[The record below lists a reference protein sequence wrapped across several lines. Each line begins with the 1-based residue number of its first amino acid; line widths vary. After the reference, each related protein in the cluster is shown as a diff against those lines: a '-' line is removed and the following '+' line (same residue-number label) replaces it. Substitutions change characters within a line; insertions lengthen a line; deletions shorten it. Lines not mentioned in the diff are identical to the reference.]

1 MNICTIDTCDNKHEA
16 LGYCVKHYKRYRK
29 YGEPYRQSTKD
40 RRLCVS
46 MGENALLPLGINAK
60 DGYATISAQDKWV
73 DSYNWYLGK
82 NGYPA
87 TRLYGKLITLHRL
100 LLAPPSGLGV
110 DHIDRNKLNNTRENL
125 RLCTQQ
131 QNSWN
136 SSIKSTNT
144 SGSKG
149 VSYNKRLKK
158 YESYIVYGGKRKLLG
173 NFNSVEEAANAYSK
187 AAKALF
193 GEYAN
198 SR

>member
-1 MNICTIDTCDNKHEA
+1 MSGRT
-16 LGYCVKHYKRYRK
+16 
-29 YGEPYRQSTKD
+29 
-40 RRLCVS
+40 
-46 MGENALLPLGINAK
+46 LLPLGINAK

-87 TRLYGKLITLHRL
+87 TRLSGKLMTLHRL
-100 LLAPPSGLGV
+100 LLAPPIGIGIDHV
-110 DHIDRNKLNNTRENL
+110 DRDKLNNTRENL

-144 SGSKG
+144 SGYKG
-149 VSYNKRLKK
+149 VSYNKRLRKF
-158 YESYIVYGGKRKLLG
+158 ESYIVYSGKRKVLG
-173 NFNSVEEAANAYSK
+173 NFNSAEEASVAYNK
-187 AAKALF
+187 AAESFF

-198 SR
+198 LN